1 MKPTTRTTRKLPR
14 LLGTLRE
21 KKSLLIVMQDSPDPD
36 AVAAAAALRY
46 IANQTFGIVCT
57 LAHGGA
63 VGRDAPVKQNDHAMD
78 DIRYFA
84 VSVAGGR
91 DGFAAAWA
99 ER

>member
-1 MKPTTRTTRKLPR
+1 MRFYSSSHSTS
-14 LLGTLRE
+14 G
-21 KKSLLIVMQDSPDPD
+21 M
-36 AVAAAAALRY
+36 VAAENTVLKKMVLEA
-46 IANQTFGIVCT
+46 
-57 LAHGGA
+57 
-63 VGRDAPVKQNDHAMD
+63 RDSSRSYCRHSTVRIMD